1 MFKINLYT
9 SSVLQCNIAAYRF
22 LALLKSTFKL
32 VVVLVQVPIKLP
44 KTLLNPILVCL
55 LGNT

>member
-9 SSVLQCNIAAYRF
+9 SSVFQCNIAAYRF

-32 VVVLVQVPIKLP
+32 VVLLVQVPIKLP
-44 KTLLNPILVCL
+44 ETLLNPILVWL
-55 LGNT
+55 FR